1 MLQRVNNIQYTLHG
15 AREASSWLGDSGVQG
30 ATGKTKLMQQILKHL
45 DNVQHSLYSLTPLA
59 GAHSANGIPPG
70 GCS

>member
-15 AREASSWLGDSGVQG
+15 AREAWSWLGDSSVQG
-30 ATGKTKLMQQILKHL
+30 AIGKTKRVQQILKHL

-59 GAHSANGIPPG
+59 GDYSQNRIPPG

>member
-15 AREASSWLGDSGVQG
+15 VREAWSWLGDSSVQG
-30 ATGKTKLMQQILKHL
+30 AIGKTKRVQQILKHL

-59 GAHSANGIPPG
+59 GDYSQNRIPPG